1 MLYYQDPCIIKSFVA
16 RNESNSSNLTAHNDS
31 FFSLKQT
38 LRKFVM
44 KKIQKALCVV
54 FALLFIITTG
64 CASNKLS
71 SPDLLLDNQ
80 QIAITVSPEAA
91 GSDCDTLVITCI
103 DYRFANA
110 NQDFINETLSLKDN
124 YDHISIPGSI
134 YNLVNPETRELLFS
148 KFALSVSLHLINR
161 VVIIGHRDCGAYGG
175 SAAFGSEIAEY
186 ETLTTDL
193 RNARTLFIEKYPT
206 LEVNIFLESLV
217 QEAEQARIHFE
228 KIQ

>member
-1 MLYYQDPCIIKSFVA
+1 
-16 RNESNSSNLTAHNDS
+16 
-31 FFSLKQT
+31 
-38 LRKFVM
+38 M
-44 KKIQKALCVV
+44 KKTAKAICGVL
-54 FALLFIITTG
+54 ALFFIMVTG
-64 CASNKLS
+64 CASNKTS
-71 SPDLLLDNQ
+71 STDRLLDNQ

-91 GSDCDTLVITCI
+91 RSDCDTLVITCI
-103 DYRFANA
+103 DYRFAIA
-110 NQDFINETLSLKDN
+110 NQEFVNETLSLKDN

-175 SAAFGSEIAEY
+175 SASFGSEISEY

-193 RNARTLFIEKYPT
+193 RNAMALFIEKYPT
-206 LEVNIFLESLV
+206 LEVDIFLESLV
-217 QEAEQARIHFE
+217 QEGEQTRVHFE